1 MLVVITLLLTLAES
15 SSPEKCGTPQWRRK
29 CLAIKLGMETSEYLL
44 GRKFTVETDR
54 MQVSDLNWQCN
65 MLSIVNLSCSVSG
78 VPQPYVHFVRQD
90 GQPLSSTTVVSSIQG
105 NTTVLTIRN
114 FRLSD
119 DGVYLCIA
127 NSIAGEARDSFKV
140 SISQCILDGNDT
152 ILVGKSR
159 FILKTLQTAD
169 VILLFDESGSMSM
182 EHSWIPNMVVEL
194 DGMLRKQTIASSS
207 IPVRI
212 SAL

>member
-1 MLVVITLLLTLAES
+1 MLPPLA
-15 SSPEKCGTPQWRRK
+15 
-29 CLAIKLGMETSEYLL
+29 
-44 GRKFTVETDR
+44 V
-54 MQVSDLNWQCN
+54 
-65 MLSIVNLSCSVSG
+65 
-78 VPQPYVHFVRQD
+78 
-90 GQPLSSTTVVSSIQG
+90 
-105 NTTVLTIRN
+105 
-114 FRLSD
+114 
-119 DGVYLCIA
+119 
-127 NSIAGEARDSFKV
+127 
-140 SISQCILDGNDT
+140 SQCILDGNDT